1 MRSKILVAAIAA
13 SLGVSSFVATAAPA
27 QTRHHKST
35 AQVSVS
41 ASELRQMKAEITA
54 LQQKVDE
61 LQSQSANQAQTQQQT
76 AQAVQ
81 QVQAQQQSI
90 VVAPAPDAELSKRV
104 DRLDKLVDNTTVGGK
119 MYFDFSN
126 INQKNSDTGKTNGS
140 GTGLDVKRF
149 YLSVT
154 HKFDDIWS
162 ANLTTDFNYVSSDSE
177 TNLYVKKAYVQG
189 KFDKAAILRIGSA
202 DMPWIPFVED
212 YYGFRYV
219 EPTVTDRNHYANS
232 ADWGLHLL
240 GSAGSNGMFNY
251 AVSAVNGGGYKNPSR
266 SKGVDFEG
274 RVGFSPIEG
283 MVVALGGYTGDR
295 GKEMENTSVDHT
307 AQRGDLMVAYKSK
320 AFRVGAEYFTA
331 KNWNNV
337 MTPQSDK
344 TDGYSA
350 WGSVALNDYMTLFAR
365 YDRIKPSK
373 TLAPENKDTYYN
385 LGLQYAVTKGF
396 QLAAVW
402 KHESGDS
409 RVTAPVPP
417 HVQNLKT
424 NEIGVYGQVAF

>member
-1 MRSKILVAAIAA
+1 MRSKILVAAIAV
-13 SLGVSSFVATAAPA
+13 SLGVSSFAATAAPA
-27 QTRHHKST
+27 QVRHHKST
-35 AQVSVS
+35 ARSSAS
-41 ASELRQMKAEITA
+41 ASELQQMKAEIMA

-81 QVQAQQQSI
+81 QVQAQQQTI
-90 VVAPAPDAELSKRV
+90 AAAPAPDAELSKRL

-126 INQKNSDTGKTNGS
+126 INQKNSDTGKTNNS
-140 GTGLDVKRF
+140 GIGLDVKRF

-162 ANLTTDFNYVSSDSE
+162 ANLTTDFNYVGNDGE
-177 TNLYVKKAYVQG
+177 TNLFVKKAYVQG
-189 KFDKAAILRIGSA
+189 TFDKAAILRIGSA

-232 ADWGLHLL
+232 ADWGLHMF
-240 GSAGSNGMFNY
+240 GSVGSNGMFNY
-251 AVSAVNGGGYKNPSR
+251 AVSAVNGNGYKNPSR

-365 YDRIKPSK
+365 YDKIKPSK

-402 KHESGDS
+402 KHESGDTQVS
-409 RVTAPVPP
+409 APVPP